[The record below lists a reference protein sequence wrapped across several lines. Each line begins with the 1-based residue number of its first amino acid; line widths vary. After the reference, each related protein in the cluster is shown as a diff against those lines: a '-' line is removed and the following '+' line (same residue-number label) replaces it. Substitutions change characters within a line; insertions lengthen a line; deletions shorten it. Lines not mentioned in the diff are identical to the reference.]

1 MSAHVKDSGTW
12 KEAVSIHAKD
22 SGTWKSAVQG
32 YVKDSGTWKLFFDS
46 AASGGALSADVSPGF
61 YFAGDLPVNYTFTV
75 GFDAIVS
82 GGTSPYTYVWTI
94 TGSAGATI
102 SGAANQ
108 QSVTVQLSNS
118 STPATVAATL
128 TCVVT
133 DDAGAS
139 VTVNVSISVGF
150 GNEIE

>member
-1 MSAHVKDSGTW
+1 MSAH
-12 KEAVSIHAKD
+12 
-22 SGTWKSAVQG
+22 
-32 YVKDSGTWKLFFDS
+32 VKDSGTWKLFFDS
-46 AASGGALSADVSPGF
+46 AAGGGELLAFASPGF
-61 YFAGDLPVNYTFTV
+61 YIAGDLPVNYSLIV
-75 GFDAIVS
+75 NFDAIVN
-82 GGTSPYTYVWTI
+82 GGTAPYTYVWTI
-94 TGSAGATI
+94 AGGSGATI
-102 SGAANQ
+102 TGAADQ
-108 QSVTVQLSNS
+108 QSVSVQLINS